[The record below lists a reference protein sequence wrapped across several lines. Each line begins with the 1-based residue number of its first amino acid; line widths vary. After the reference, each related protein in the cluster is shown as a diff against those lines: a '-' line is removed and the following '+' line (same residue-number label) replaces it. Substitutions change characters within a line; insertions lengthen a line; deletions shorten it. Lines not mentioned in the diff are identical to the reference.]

1 MTDTKIPTKSRVTRA
16 SALKSTAS
24 RRTEKSERAPP
35 AIVVSKYAVGDQIS
49 HPMFGHG
56 AVTGIDANKL
66 TIDFPENVTKQIV
79 DDYVKLRDP

>member
-1 MTDTKIPTKSRVTRA
+1 MAETKIPAKSRGTRA
-16 SALKSTAS
+16 SALKSTAP
-24 RRTEKSERAPP
+24 RRTEKSERALPT
-35 AIVVSKYAVGDQIS
+35 IVVSKYAVGDEVS

-79 DDYVKLRDP
+79 DDYVKLRNP